1 MNSLKIKLQKY
12 SNVTGK
18 LNDVEQVQMEYWEKD
33 IEKVNEFNS
42 LYEEVEEFTSM
53 CRQSLVNVRSPSYLN
68 KKPSNIV
75 YEAQA
80 DYMFS
85 FSSEHG
91 DVLLVWVK
99 FMVNMES
106 SPPKKMREDNFTGPY
121 RTLNFPLR
129 LEGLA
134 KWGV

>member
-1 MNSLKIKLQKY
+1 MNSLKMKLQKY

-75 YEAQA
+75 YEA
-80 DYMFS
+80 
-85 FSSEHG
+85 
-91 DVLLVWVK
+91 
-99 FMVNMES
+99 
-106 SPPKKMREDNFTGPY
+106 
-121 RTLNFPLR
+121 
-129 LEGLA
+129 
-134 KWGV
+134 